1 MTTIYKGTYSEVI
14 NLKNLL
20 ENSNISA
27 FILNELMASIEPWAV
42 TAGGL
47 NPVSLSIHDED
58 FEKAKTTIDFFK
70 QKNTNL

>member
-47 NPVSLSIHDED
+47 NPVSLSIHDKD
-58 FEKAKTTIDFFK
+58 FEKAKTIIDFFK

>member
-20 ENSNISA
+20 ENSNIAS
-27 FILNELMASIEPWAV
+27 FILNELMANIEPWAV

-47 NPVSLSIHDED
+47 NPVSLSIQDED
-58 FEKAKTTIDFFK
+58 FEKAKAIIDFFK

>member
-1 MTTIYKGTYSEVI
+1 MITIYEGTYSEVI

-20 ENSNISA
+20 ENSNIPS
-27 FILNELMASIEPWAV
+27 FILNELMANIEPWAV

-47 NPVSLSIHDED
+47 NPVSLSISEED
-58 FEKAKTTIDFFK
+58 FEKAKAIIDFFK